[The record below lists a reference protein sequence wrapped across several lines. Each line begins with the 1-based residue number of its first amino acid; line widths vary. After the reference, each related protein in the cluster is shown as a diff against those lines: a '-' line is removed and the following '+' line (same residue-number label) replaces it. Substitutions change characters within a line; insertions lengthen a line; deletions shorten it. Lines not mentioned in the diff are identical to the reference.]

1 MGDPY
6 AIEGTGEPETR
17 LDIDVFSTNPEY
29 KVRWD
34 LFLRGLAVVQSAP
47 PADPM
52 GFYRIAGIYPPVFYL
67 LLFLGGIL
75 TYSRDSRLANR
86 HLAET

>member
-1 MGDPY
+1 MDDPY

-17 LDIDVFSTNPEY
+17 LDINNFSTDPEY

-47 PADPM
+47 PADPL
-52 GFYRIAGIYPPVFYL
+52 GYYRIAGIYPPVFCL
-67 LLFLGGIL
+67 LLMLGRTL

-86 HLAET
+86 HLAGT